1 METNL
6 IVIFTAL
13 LLVIGICLFSM
24 TRVIKFFNR
33 KQLFDVPDSRKQHAI
48 PIPTSGGVIFVIPI
62 IGAVLL
68 TSFTSFEVY
77 IVLAFLTLSIAGFID
92 DRFDMSSRVKFLIQ
106 FATASFY
113 VGFFGGMDFFENAFA
128 LNPIN
133 SKVIT
138 VIFIVGIINAF
149 NLMDGSDGLSGLFAL
164 LVFSIFA
171 VFSFFIGDS
180 STFVYSIL
188 ILGSIAVFLKFNW
201 NPAKVFMGDTGSLA
215 LGLLIVIFG
224 IRLSN
229 YSGESLLPFEI
240 IFFPLLALPVID
252 TLRVMSWRMKLKK
265 NPFKADRT
273 HFHHLLQFLKLKPR
287 SIALTY
293 ILLTSVVV
301 FTAIVVYEIQSN
313 VLSSLLIAMFTACV
327 VFAVVLYLDKQKQI
341 RMMRKNKDKM
351 YAMMS
356 KNQLLIKSLIR

>member
-1 METNL
+1 
-6 IVIFTAL
+6 
-13 LLVIGICLFSM
+13 
-24 TRVIKFFNR
+24 
-33 KQLFDVPDSRKQHAI
+33 
-48 PIPTSGGVIFVIPI
+48 
-62 IGAVLL
+62 
-68 TSFTSFEVY
+68 
-77 IVLAFLTLSIAGFID
+77 
-92 DRFDMSSRVKFLIQ
+92 
-106 FATASFY
+106 
-113 VGFFGGMDFFENAFA
+113 
-128 LNPIN
+128 
-133 SKVIT
+133 
-138 VIFIVGIINAF
+138 
-149 NLMDGSDGLSGLFAL
+149 
-164 LVFSIFA
+164 
-171 VFSFFIGDS
+171 
-180 STFVYSIL
+180 
-188 ILGSIAVFLKFNW
+188 